1 MEWHELTLFYATMP
15 EASGGRLENWGMESS
30 EGSFPQA
37 SARCWGLAE
46 AVAGAVSEILRWPLL
61 VAWVSSQNGGWVEA
75 VTVMAVSNCCGL
87 HGPRLSLNHRGK
99 WGWGKRFTTASRP
112 GRFQSRHCFQW
123 AAVTRALEFCETQP
137 WACPWAPQ
145 LTCR

>member
-1 MEWHELTLFYATMP
+1 
-15 EASGGRLENWGMESS
+15 
-30 EGSFPQA
+30 
-37 SARCWGLAE
+37 
-46 AVAGAVSEILRWPLL
+46 
-61 VAWVSSQNGGWVEA
+61 
-75 VTVMAVSNCCGL
+75 MAVSSCCGL

-145 LTCR
+145 LTCSAARSGSGRPRGEGRDPSPTTLSVARTTVKLTEQELCHANALPLTVTQRSLVQTVSRYRLAPKVPC